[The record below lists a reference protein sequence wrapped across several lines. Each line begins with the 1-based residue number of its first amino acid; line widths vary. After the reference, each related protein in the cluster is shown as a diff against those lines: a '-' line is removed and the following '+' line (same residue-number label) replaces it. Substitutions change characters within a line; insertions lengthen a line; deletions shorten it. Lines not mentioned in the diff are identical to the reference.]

1 MVLFAPELAACP
13 KEITAIIDEIAREP
27 ATTAVW
33 LLGSR
38 ANGTAT
44 TKSDWDVLVF
54 SAEETT
60 PVASRYEGLDVLR
73 VGSEGNALLEGKSE
87 DLIQPFSRFKWSR
100 TGDREASYMGQ
111 RFRTDTEPR
120 DCSEPP
126 VRLFPCR
133 AILLYEKKG

>member
-13 KEITAIIDEIAREP
+13 KEITAIIEEIAREP

-54 SAEETT
+54 SAVTSAE
-60 PVASRYEGLDVLR
+60 VCAASFWMPRADLHPAPWVYPGSRCPRARHESVQQECE
-73 VGSEGNALLEGKSE
+73 VGSA
-87 DLIQPFSRFKWSR
+87 
-100 TGDREASYMGQ
+100 TG
-111 RFRTDTEPR
+111 
-120 DCSEPP
+120 
-126 VRLFPCR
+126 
-133 AILLYEKKG
+133 